1 MSLCAPQIL
10 SRQAAHEGSICLL
23 VHGLPIGGAEVLVDR
38 LARGL
43 RHHYRFVIVCLDQVG
58 ELGEKLARDGLKVV
72 RLGRRPGFDW
82 RCVRQLSTLFA
93 IEEIQIVHAH
103 QYTPFAYSLAT
114 RFFGRRPPVLFTEH
128 GRFYP
133 DYPSLKRKCFNN
145 ALVESRDRIVA
156 VGKSVRQALIDNEG
170 LSPKRVRVIYNGI
183 SISRETGASMDRRA
197 VRRSL
202 GACDDDF
209 IVLQVARLDPIKD
222 HKTAIRSIQR
232 AVQVNPRIRLMIV
245 GDGMERAAIERAID
259 DCSLAKSVLLLGPRN
274 DVPKL
279 LAAADAFLLT
289 SVSEG
294 IPVTVIEAMAMGV
307 PVVATAVGGM
317 PELITDRV
325 SGLLVPASDVIGIAD
340 ALIQISRDQELRK
353 SLALRAKMEAENNFS
368 EDRMIASYDQIY
380 GEMLAPFALANNLPN
395 R

>member
-1 MSLCAPQIL
+1 
-10 SRQAAHEGSICLL
+10 
-23 VHGLPIGGAEVLVDR
+23 
-38 LARGL
+38 
-43 RHHYRFVIVCLDQVG
+43 VG

-133 DYPSLKRKCFNN
+133 DYPSLKRKWFNN
-145 ALVESRDRIVA
+145 ALVGSRDRIVA

-183 SISRETGASMDRRA
+183 SVSQETGASIDRRA

-202 GACDDDF
+202 GAGDDDF

-222 HKTAIRSIQR
+222 HKTAIRAFQR
-232 AVQVNPRIRLMIV
+232 AVQVDPRIRLMIV
-245 GDGMERAAIERAID
+245 GDGMERAAIEREID
-259 DCSLAKSVLLLGPRN
+259 DCSLEKSVLLLGPRN

-294 IPVTVIEAMAMGV
+294 IPVTVIEAMAVGV

-325 SGLLVPASDVIGIAD
+325 SGLLVPAGDVIGIAD
-340 ALIQISRDQELRK
+340 ALIEISRDEELRN
-353 SLALRAKMEAENNFS
+353 SLALRAKKEAENNFS

-380 GEMLAPFALANNLPN
+380 GEMLANCAVAI
-395 R
+395 